1 MKLLILTQ
9 KVALKDPIL
18 GFFHRWIEEFAK
30 NFEKVTVVCLERG
43 EYNLPGIEVL
53 SLGKE
58 ERKSKAEYLSK
69 FYRDIWQERSNYDA
83 VFVHMNQEY
92 VLLGW
97 VLWRLMGKKIY
108 LWSNHAEGS
117 ILTRMAV
124 WFSNKVFYTSPQS
137 FTARFAKAVQMPVGV
152 DTDFFK
158 PNPSVDRISN
168 SILFLG
174 RIAPVKKVIEFVEW
188 FNTLDQKFIATV
200 AGSALLQDSEY
211 EKKVKEITSPRIKF
225 VGSVNHEQALEL
237 YQTHEIYVNKTPVG
251 SFDKTIVEAVACGM
265 KILVDNEAVKDLKP
279 EDHSLKKLIGKL
291 TEEIK

>member
-108 LWSNHAEGS
+108 LWRNHAEGS